1 MGINMDPRASLPN
14 FSTTGKDFQY
24 SSRITVKY
32 FIWLL
37 LRQTYGINA

>member
-1 MGINMDPRASLPN
+1 MDPTASLPN
-14 FSTTGKDFQY
+14 FSTTGKNFQD
-24 SSRITVKY
+24 SSRITAKY

>member
-1 MGINMDPRASLPN
+1 MGINMDPGASLPN